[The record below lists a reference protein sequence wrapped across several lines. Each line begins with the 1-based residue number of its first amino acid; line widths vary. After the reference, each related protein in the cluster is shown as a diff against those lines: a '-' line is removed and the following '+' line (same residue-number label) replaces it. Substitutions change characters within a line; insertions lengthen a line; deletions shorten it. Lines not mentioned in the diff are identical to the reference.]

1 MSRLLGKPP
10 KTLEERY
17 FSEIR
22 PEFYK
27 IHGNHHQH
35 GVRKGTTLAQHFDSA
50 CQFVLTVSR
59 IAEIPDDKRA
69 VLLAATAVHDL
80 NKLDDKGRNVKT
92 LARNREFLE
101 QELYRVGVSSL
112 IKNDEDLELARKLIE
127 RHSGHNASDGA
138 LFLPE
143 DPMIR
148 RVAAILIAADLF
160 DLGIAEKERFRKIEN
175 ELTVAFGRPSKLFKV
190 SVSQDRGYITALLL
204 VACEEVLAEKGL
216 TTLSIFPDHIIFE
229 GRTFPIGD
237 LTREIAARWQFKI
250 NEVFHENIDELVNPT
265 KDGIK
270 ILDQAIYGNPDR
282 VIAVVTAE
290 LEKKKSGFK
299 LNKVQSDIKKHGL
312 EKIGEVAIT
321 EAAKL
326 GLMPVSNAEE
336 FGLSEALKA
345 AYLSYREVKPKL
357 LPEKVWDI
365 IVEYTGLSKIQRIT
379 LDSFDP
385 LYGRPLFAAKAL
397 TKGIDGVIASLRHS
411 LELRK
416 ISQQEPK
423 GSDIPEEFINAVNRT
438 LNYQL
443 ASVFKG
449 GEELDAYV
457 NANPR
462 QRCSLGL
469 TYGKTQNLASM
480 PIGTKV
486 QVFSNRLP
494 GGMYGDPTR
503 QADPVTSL
511 GYQLMTVGAFF
522 PAVKKD
528 PPFYLHLAL
537 PKGSCPEL
545 LRIWREWI
553 KEQSATNTDGGTV
566 SVNELKLYR
575 DNEIEFKSNKVV
587 GFAFPKRPDFI
598 HLSVVL
604 PLTWGETNA
613 SLAILKSLRL
623 ALELSL
629 APDFG
634 FPFILSSDMQVEV
647 LHDEFGRVEGIP
659 TALSNLLGSGNYNY
673 EEALEIRDR
682 LRYLGKLAIEV
693 SSLSKTDD
701 FLYDLARAT
710 TKPFSLYYVLLRWIL
725 REHGDNNLDVIWI
738 RIRKPLA
745 LLLESLMPDENAKL
759 TLYLKE
765 AAKLAAEHSLRGR
778 SFNRSS
784 IVKPFTDFLKD
795 VRSYK
800 EYMDLDFLFASL
812 SQKFHNHLDRI
823 WEYKVGE
830 TKLNQITEY
839 YSVLRKLYEE
849 IYNSRPEKLLNDRED
864 ITAAYLFFWQEAYQ
878 VVKARKD
885 AEAEK
890 KKADADKKSESD
902 QSDI

>member
-1 MSRLLGKPP
+1 MSRLLGRSP

-17 FSEIR
+17 FKDIR

-27 IHGNHHQH
+27 IHGSHHQH

-101 QELYRVGVSSL
+101 QEFDRVGVSSL
-112 IKNDEDLELARKLIE
+112 IQNDEDLELARKLIE

-148 RVAAILIAADLF
+148 RIAAILIAADLF

-204 VACEEVLAEKGL
+204 SACEEVLAAKGL
-216 TTLSIFPDHIIFE
+216 TTLSIFPDHILFE
-229 GRTFPIGD
+229 GRTFPTGD
-237 LTREIAARWQFKI
+237 LTKEIAARWQFKI
-250 NEVFHENIDELVNPT
+250 DSVFGGNIDQLVKAT

-270 ILDQAIYGNPDR
+270 ISAHAVQHNLDEVLG
-282 VIAVVTAE
+282 VVLAL
-290 LEKKKSGFK
+290 LEKKKAGFK
-299 LNKVQSDIKKHGL
+299 LDKVQADVKKWGG
-312 EKIGEVAIT
+312 EKAGEVALI
-321 EAAKL
+321 EAANV
-326 GLMPVSNAEE
+326 GLLPVSNAEE
-336 FGLSEALKA
+336 FRLSEALKS
-345 AYLSYREVKPKL
+345 AYLSYRQIE
-357 LPEKVWDI
+357 PELSTAQVWDAI
-365 IVEYTGLSKIQRIT
+365 AKHTGLSEAQR
-379 LDSFDP
+379 LALEPFDAQ
-385 LYGRPLFAAKAL
+385 YARSLFAAKAV
-397 TKGIDGVIASLRHS
+397 TTGIDGAIAALRDS

-416 ISQQEPK
+416 NSRQ
-423 GSDIPEEFINAVNRT
+423 GD
-438 LNYQL
+438 
-443 ASVFKG
+443 
-449 GEELDAYV
+449 EELDAYV

-462 QRCSLGL
+462 QRCSLGS
-469 TYGKTQNLASM
+469 TYGETDDVASM

-494 GGMYGDPTR
+494 GGMSGDPRR
-503 QADPVTSL
+503 QADPMTSL

-528 PPFYLHLAL
+528 PPFYLHLSL
-537 PKGSCPEL
+537 PKGSSPDL
-545 LRIWREWI
+545 LRMWRDWL
-553 KEQSATNTDGGTV
+553 KDKANTNADGGTV
-566 SVNELKLYR
+566 SVNELKLYLE
-575 DNEIEFKSNKVV
+575 NAMEYKSNKVV
-587 GFAFPKRPDFI
+587 GFAFPRRSDFI
-598 HLSVVL
+598 HANVVI
-604 PLTWGETNA
+604 PLVWGDTNA
-613 SLAILKSLRL
+613 SLALLKSLRL

-629 APDFG
+629 EPDAVRGIENALFG
-634 FPFILSSDMQVEV
+634 FPFILSSDMQVET

-659 TALSNLLGSGNYNY
+659 SSLSRLLESGNYSY
-673 EEALEIRDR
+673 EKALQIRDR
-682 LRYLGKLAIEV
+682 LRYLGKLALAV
-693 SSLSKTDD
+693 SSLNKLDD
-701 FLYDLARAT
+701 CLYDLARAT
-710 TKPFSLYYVLLRWIL
+710 TEPFSLYYVLLRWIL

-738 RIRKPLA
+738 RIREPLA

-823 WEYKVGE
+823 WDYKVGE
-830 TKLNQITEY
+830 PKLNQITEY

-849 IYNSRPEKLLNDRED
+849 IYNARPEKLLNDRED

-878 VVKARKD
+878 VVKARKE

-890 KKADADKKSESD
+890 KKTDADKKSEPD

>member
-1 MSRLLGKPP
+1 
-10 KTLEERY
+10 
-17 FSEIR
+17 
-22 PEFYK
+22 
-27 IHGNHHQH
+27 
-35 GVRKGTTLAQHFDSA
+35 
-50 CQFVLTVSR
+50 
-59 IAEIPDDKRA
+59 
-69 VLLAATAVHDL
+69 
-80 NKLDDKGRNVKT
+80 
-92 LARNREFLE
+92 LARDREFLQE
-101 QELYRVGVSSL
+101 QWKRAKVSSL
-112 IKNDEDLELARKLIE
+112 IKNDDDLELARKLIE
-127 RHSGHNASDGA
+127 RHSGHSPTDGT

-143 DPMIR
+143 DPIIGRM
-148 RVAAILIAADLF
+148 AAIIVAADLF
-160 DLGIAEKERFRKIEN
+160 DLGINENERFKKIEN
-175 ELTVAFGRPSKLFKV
+175 KLTDALGRPSKLFKV
-190 SVSQDRGYITALLL
+190 SISQDRGYITALLL
-204 VACEEVLAEKGL
+204 GACEEVLAEKGL

-229 GRTFPIGD
+229 GKTFPSGD
-237 LTREIAARWQFKI
+237 LTIEIAARWQFKI
-250 NEVFHENIDELVNPT
+250 DSVFGGNIDQLVKAT

-270 ILDQAIYGNPDR
+270 ISAHAVQHNLDEVLG
-282 VIAVVTAE
+282 VVLAQ
-290 LEKKKSGFK
+290 LEKKKAGFK
-299 LNKVQSDIKKHGL
+299 LDKVQTDVRKWGG
-312 EKIGEVAIT
+312 EKAGEQALT
-321 EAAKL
+321 EAANV
-326 GLMPVSNAEE
+326 GLLPVSNAEE
-336 FGLSEALKA
+336 FGLSEALKS
-345 AYLSYREVKPKL
+345 AYLSYRQIE
-357 LPEKVWDI
+357 PELSTAQVWDAI
-365 IVEYTGLSKIQRIT
+365 AKHTGLSEVQR
-379 LDSFDP
+379 LALEPFDAQ
-385 LYGRPLFAAKAL
+385 YARSLFAAKAV
-397 TKGIDGVIASLRHS
+397 TNGIDGAIAALRDS

-416 ISQQEPK
+416 NSLQEQK
-423 GSDIPEEFINAVNRT
+423 GSDVSQEIIDAVNRT
-438 LNYQL
+438 LNWQV
-443 ASVFKG
+443 ASVLKG
-449 GEELDAYV
+449 DEELDAYV

-462 QRCSLGL
+462 QRCSLGS
-469 TYGKTQNLASM
+469 TYGETDDVASM

-494 GGMYGDPTR
+494 GGMNGDPRR
-503 QADPVTSL
+503 QADPMTSL

-553 KEQSATNTDGGTV
+553 KEQAATNADGGTV

-623 ALELSL
+623 ALEVSL

-659 TALSNLLGSGNYNY
+659 TALSNLLESGNYNY
-673 EEALEIRDR
+673 EEALKIRDR
-682 LRYLGKLAIEV
+682 LRYLGKLAIEI

-701 FLYDLARAT
+701 CLYDLARAT
-710 TKPFSLYYVLLRWIL
+710 TEPFSLYYVLLRWIL

-738 RIRKPLA
+738 RIREPLA
-745 LLLESLMPDENAKL
+745 LLLESLMPDKNAKL

-878 VVKARKD
+878 VVKARKE

-890 KKADADKKSESD
+890 KKADAHKNSDPD

>member
-1 MSRLLGKPP
+1 MSRLLGRPP

-27 IHGNHHQH
+27 IHGSHHQH

-59 IAEIPDDKRA
+59 IAGIPDDKRA

-101 QELYRVGVSSL
+101 QELYRVGVASL
-112 IKNDEDLELARKLIE
+112 IKNDDDLELARKLIE

-204 VACEEVLAEKGL
+204 GTCEEVLAAKGL

-229 GRTFPIGD
+229 GRTFPSGD
-237 LTREIAARWQFKI
+237 LTTEIAARWQFKI
-250 NEVFHENIDELVNPT
+250 DSVFGGNIDQLVKAT

-270 ILDQAIYGNPDR
+270 ISGHAVQHNLDEVLG
-282 VIAVVTAE
+282 VVMAQ
-290 LEKKKSGFK
+290 LEKKKAGFK
-299 LNKVQSDIKKHGL
+299 LDKVQTDVKKWGSEKAGEEALTKAANVGL
-312 EKIGEVAIT
+312 
-321 EAAKL
+321 L
-326 GLMPVSNAEE
+326 PVSNAEE
-336 FGLSEALKA
+336 FGLSEALKS
-345 AYLSYREVKPKL
+345 AYLSYRQVE
-357 LPEKVWDI
+357 PELSPSQVWDAI
-365 IVEYTGLSKIQRIT
+365 AKHTGLSEDQR
-379 LDSFDP
+379 LALEPFDAQ
-385 LYGRPLFAAKAL
+385 YARSLFAAKAV
-397 TKGIDGVIASLRHS
+397 TNGIDGAIAALRDS

-416 ISQQEPK
+416 NSFQEQK
-423 GSDIPEEFINAVNRT
+423 GSDVSEEIIDAVNRT
-438 LNYQL
+438 LNWQV
-443 ASVFKG
+443 ASILKG
-449 GEELDAYV
+449 DEELDAYV

-462 QRCSLGL
+462 QRCSLGS
-469 TYGKTQNLASM
+469 TYGETDDVASM

-494 GGMYGDPTR
+494 GGMNGDPRR
-503 QADPVTSL
+503 QADPMTSL

-528 PPFYLHLAL
+528 PPFYLHLSL

-553 KEQSATNTDGGTV
+553 RDQSATNTEGGTV
-566 SVNELKLYR
+566 SVDQLKLYR
-575 DNEIEFKSNKVV
+575 DNVMEFQSNKVV

-673 EEALEIRDR
+673 EEALKIRDR

-701 FLYDLARAT
+701 CLYDLARAT
-710 TKPFSLYYVLLRWIL
+710 TEPFSLYYVLLRWIL
-725 REHGDNNLDVIWI
+725 REHGDNNLDIIWN
-738 RIRKPLA
+738 RIREPLA
-745 LLLESLMPDENAKL
+745 LLLESLMPDKNAKL

-765 AAKLAAEHSLRGR
+765 AAKLSAEHSLRGR

-830 TKLNQITEY
+830 TKLNQITAY

-878 VVKARKD
+878 VVKARKE

-890 KKADADKKSESD
+890 KKADAHKNSDPD